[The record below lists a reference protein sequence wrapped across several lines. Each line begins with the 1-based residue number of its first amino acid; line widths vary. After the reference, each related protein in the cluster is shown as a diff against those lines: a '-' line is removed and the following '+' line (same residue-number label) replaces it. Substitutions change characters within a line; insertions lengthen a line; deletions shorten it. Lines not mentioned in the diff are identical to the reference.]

1 MFPSGLL
8 CTCFVK
14 LKIHS
19 LLVSFFFFFPHPLSS
34 NYSFQLDGTLDVTRF
49 DDPISKCKATFARV
63 NIDLFILHL
72 SRFAKINYK
81 CGQSTLSSNM

>member
-1 MFPSGLL
+1 MFF
-8 CTCFVK
+8 CKIEDTFVPRFF
-14 LKIHS
+14 
-19 LLVSFFFFFPHPLSS
+19 SFFLFFFLLHALSS
-34 NYSFQLDGTLDVTRF
+34 NYSFQLDGTLVVTRF
-49 DDPISKCKATFARV
+49 DDPIPKCKATFARV

>member
-1 MFPSGLL
+1 MYMF
-8 CTCFVK
+8 CKIEDTFVARF
-14 LKIHS
+14 
-19 LLVSFFFFFPHPLSS
+19 FFFFFPHPLSS